1 MSHIQ
6 SLLITGLFL
15 IPTLSGAESAL
26 DGTWDVTF
34 STRDT
39 ETRQAIVVITGA
51 EGTWTTIAQQRK
63 ERNDPCVGR
72 SFPLTVAVADQK
84 QVVLEVAFAKVIA
97 GCKDRTVTG
106 QFESAGV
113 VVGKLENGKPLRML
127 KKQAP

>member
-1 MSHIQ
+1 MSHIP
-6 SLLITGLFL
+6 SLVMISLFL
-15 IPTLSGAESAL
+15 IPTLAGAESAL

-39 ETRQAIVVITGA
+39 ETRQAIVVITGS

-84 QVVLEVAFAKVIA
+84 QIVLEVAFAKVIA

-127 KKQAP
+127 KK